1 MASTRGFLI
10 LGRFADEPVQ
20 CNAESRSRVFQLLFK
35 LQPAKAFVCVLHRR
49 TPFKDEREA
58 PYQTRYSSVPVSPVA
73 KTTESSWTKRS
84 RSRITV
90 VPSSSSSV
98 SFVVTFLLF
107 HAAMWRSSPEPKI
120 PLMRPEQ
127 ATRPTWPACSGVSG
141 LPPIT
146 VGSGARIRLVCRYA
160 GQVATRSSNSSRGR
174 PLIVGAAGALV
185 GTAYGSS
192 HESASSGKVSY
203 SRPSVVKR

>member
-1 MASTRGFLI
+1 MAITRGFLI
-10 LGRFADEPVQ
+10 LGRLADEPVQ

-49 TPFKDEREA
+49 TPFKDECEG
-58 PYQTRYSSVPVSPVA
+58 PCQTRYSSVHVFPVS

-84 RSRITV
+84 RSRMTV

-107 HAAMWRSSPEPKI
+107 HAAMWRFSPDPKI

-141 LPPIT
+141 LPPIM
-146 VGSGARIRLVCRYA
+146 VGSGARIRAVCR
-160 GQVATRSSNSSRGR
+160 
-174 PLIVGAAGALV
+174 
-185 GTAYGSS
+185 
-192 HESASSGKVSY
+192 
-203 SRPSVVKR
+203 

>member
-10 LGRFADEPVQ
+10 LARFADEPVQ
-20 CNAESRSRVFQLLFK
+20 CDAESRSRVFQLLFK

-49 TPFKDEREA
+49 TPFKDALEGPFEN
-58 PYQTRYSSVPVSPVA
+58 RYSSVPVSPVA

-107 HAAMWRSSPEPKI
+107 HAPLWRSSP
-120 PLMRPEQ
+120 
-127 ATRPTWPACSGVSG
+127 
-141 LPPIT
+141 
-146 VGSGARIRLVCRYA
+146 
-160 GQVATRSSNSSRGR
+160 
-174 PLIVGAAGALV
+174 
-185 GTAYGSS
+185 
-192 HESASSGKVSY
+192 
-203 SRPSVVKR
+203 

>member
-20 CNAESRSRVFQLLFK
+20 CNAESRSRVLKLLFK

-49 TPFKDEREA
+49 TPFKDEREG
-58 PYQTRYSSVPVSPVA
+58 PCQTSYSSVPVSPVA

-98 SFVVTFLLF
+98 TFLVTSFPF
-107 HAAMWRSSPEPKI
+107 HPPPRPSSPTP
-120 PLMRPEQ
+120 
-127 ATRPTWPACSGVSG
+127 
-141 LPPIT
+141 
-146 VGSGARIRLVCRYA
+146 
-160 GQVATRSSNSSRGR
+160 
-174 PLIVGAAGALV
+174 
-185 GTAYGSS
+185 
-192 HESASSGKVSY
+192 
-203 SRPSVVKR
+203 